1 MPQTTSLPIFRA
13 EYPIL
18 ARVQKPGNVLWSG
31 TFGIT
36 NATWAANNATF
47 TTSAPHGLG
56 VGASVTIAGVNPSGY
71 NGTYTTGAGTTGST
85 IVVPLTPTPG
95 AYVSGG
101 AASVP
106 SPTFSSAVSA
116 NDVPNKPTYS
126 AGTIQMFDVQA
137 EKAVEEISDNP
148 VNPGE
153 AEEEVQE
160 ETEEV
165 SPPRK
170 SKK

>member
-1 MPQTTSLPIFRA
+1 MPQTSYLPVYRA

-18 ARVQKPGNVLWSG
+18 ARVQKSGSVLWTG

-36 NATWAANNATF
+36 AATWAANNATF

-106 SPTFSSAVSA
+106 SPTFFSVVHPT
-116 NDVPNKPTYS
+116 DVPNKPTYA
-126 AGTIQMFDVQA
+126 AGTIQMVDVQA
-137 EKAVEEISDNP
+137 EEVAEAVSEIPED
-148 VNPGE
+148 VGNPGE
-153 AEEEVQE
+153 E